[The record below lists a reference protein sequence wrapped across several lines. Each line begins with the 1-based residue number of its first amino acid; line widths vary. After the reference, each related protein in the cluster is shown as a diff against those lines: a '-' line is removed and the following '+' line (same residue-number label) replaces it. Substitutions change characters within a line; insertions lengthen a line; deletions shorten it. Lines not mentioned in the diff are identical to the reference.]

1 MSHAAEPRET
11 LSPMKTGR
19 SEIAV
24 AQLDGKVYVAGG
36 IGFFKVLKS
45 CEVFIVAKNSWSK
58 LSYLAAVLARLSKP
72 PLTRVGRFRNIHR
85 ILTSC
90 VLNQRS

>member
-1 MSHAAEPRET
+1 MNVSMSHAAEPWET

-24 AQLDGKVYVAGG
+24 AQLDGKAYVAGG

-45 CEVFIVAKNSWSK
+45 CEVFIVA
-58 LSYLAAVLARLSKP
+58 
-72 PLTRVGRFRNIHR
+72 
-85 ILTSC
+85 
-90 VLNQRS
+90 